1 MDTSVKDTIK
11 KTYAEVVTQ
20 EDNGC
25 CSCGPSCCTPENET
39 FSDDYSQLAG
49 YVPDADYGMGCGIP
63 TELVEIKRG
72 STVLDLGSGA
82 GNDAF
87 VARHHVGGEGKV
99 IGLDF
104 TSEMVIKARK
114 NAEKLGYGNVEFLEG
129 DIEAMPIES
138 QTIDLVLSN
147 CVMNLVPDKLKA
159 YKEVYRVLKEGGRFS
174 ISDIVLPEAFDSD
187 VLTDP
192 EVIAACVGGAIEKN
206 AYLQIIKEAGFE
218 KIEILKEKRINYNA
232 MGQQVQLLSIT
243 FQGRK

>member
-11 KTYAEVVTQ
+11 KTYSEVVTQ

-25 CSCGPSCCTPENET
+25 CTCGPSCCTPENET
-39 FSDDYSQLAG
+39 FSDDYSQQAG
-49 YVPDADYGMGCGIP
+49 NVPDADYGMGCGIP
-63 TELVEIKRG
+63 TEVVEIERG

-87 VARHHVGGEGKV
+87 VARHHVGEEGKV

-104 TSEMVIKARK
+104 TPEMVVKARK
-114 NAEKLGYGNVEFLEG
+114 NAEKLGYNNVEFVEG
-129 DIEAMPIES
+129 DIEAMPIER

-159 YKEVYRVLKEGGRFS
+159 YQEVYRVLKKGGRFS
-174 ISDIVLPEAFDSD
+174 ISDIVLPEAFDSA
-187 VLTDP
+187 VLSDP
-192 EVIAACVGGAIEKN
+192 EVVAACVGGAVEKN
-206 AYLQIIKEAGFE
+206 VYLRIIQEAGFE
-218 KIEILKEKRINYNA
+218 QIEVLKEKRINYYA
-232 MGQQVQLLSIT
+232 KGQQVQLFSIT